1 MKTIGIITIVKVNN
15 YGAELQAF
23 ALERKLQQLGYDTE
37 IIDYLYYKNWKY
49 KDSKMSKPFIS
60 MNYKEKIL
68 YWIKYRLINFSI
80 VHILPFVNKTIKKR
94 NNNFLEFHKINTK
107 FSHQEYSSMTT
118 LYNNPPQYD
127 IYIVGSDQV
136 WNPFTSSSI
145 EPYFLT
151 FAPKEKNKLSYAS
164 SFGVTLIPEYLK
176 KRYQDLL
183 NNLNYISVR
192 EQSGV
197 TLIEQLTNKKAY
209 LTLDPTL
216 LLNKADWSKVIKHY
230 PKMPHQYVLIYQLS
244 DSQKIVDLALRIGKQ
259 YQMKI
264 YRICK
269 RAYANT
275 HNKGIINILDAGPAE
290 FLSLI
295 YNATFM
301 ITNSFHGTAFSI
313 NFNIPFY
320 SIISSRKLNNS
331 RLESLLNITNL
342 NSRLLTDD
350 TPIESINIS
359 TTIDY
364 KTVNNLLEFYRKQSI
379 EYLINSIEN
388 K

>member
-1 MKTIGIITIVKVNN
+1 MIKIGIITIVKVNN

-23 ALERKLQQLGYDTE
+23 ALEKKLQQLGYNAE
-37 IIDYLYYKNWKY
+37 IIDYLYYKNWRY
-49 KDSKMSKPFIS
+49 KDSTMSKAFIP

-68 YWIKYRLINFSI
+68 YYLKYRLINFSI
-80 VHILPFVNKTIKKR
+80 DCICPFFNKAIKKR
-94 NNNFLEFHKINTK
+94 RNNFLEFHKINTQ
-107 FSHQEYSSMTT
+107 FSQRFTSMPA
-118 LYNNPPQYD
+118 LYNYYPQYD
-127 IYIVGSDQV
+127 VYMVGSDQV

-151 FAPKEKNKLSYAS
+151 FVPKEKNKIAYAS
-164 SFGVTLIPEYLK
+164 SFGVTTIPESLK
-176 KRYQDLL
+176 RKYQELL
-183 NNLNYISVR
+183 SNLNHISVR

-197 TLIEQLTNKKAY
+197 TLIKQLIDKKTY
-209 LTLDPTL
+209 LALDPTL
-216 LLNKADWSKVIKHY
+216 LLNKKDWNKVMKIY
-230 PKMPHQYVLIYQLS
+230 PNMPPKYVLIYQLS
-244 DSQKIVDLALRIGKQ
+244 DSHAIINLALRIGKQ
-259 YQMKI
+259 YKMKI

-275 HNKGIINILDAGPAE
+275 YNDGIINILDAGPAE

-320 SIISSRKLNNS
+320 SIISSQKSNNS
-331 RLESLLNITNL
+331 RLESLLNITKL
-342 NSRLLTDD
+342 NSRLLKDNVQ
-350 TPIESINIS
+350 IESVDIS
-359 TTIDY
+359 KSIDY
-364 KTVNNLLEFYRKQSI
+364 TIANNILESYRKQSI
-379 EYLINSIEN
+379 EYLTNSIEN